1 MKECRKRAAGKPK
14 TAQSPRTSE
23 PKVKGKGRGGQV
35 KKGASLDEWPDE
47 QEGQPSGDKSG
58 EEVASLFIG
67 AVDKYGKNNRR
78 EGHNRREK
86 YDQSHWQVWERIQEQ
101 APQQWESFKAGNLCV
116 NSVDFEEKGERIDL
130 TIDLGCAACALPVGV
145 ASAVGMQEL
154 DTAPQEHTAAN
165 AKKIWE
171 LGLKTPTLR
180 FQNGDVQNLRFS
192 AWTSCTTSWWRRA
205 KLSLQAI
212 ELCCNLKTEVVPSSR
227 TCARSAGSESSIE
240 TECTCSLVGSSQ
252 EIRKNAWHRNG
263 WSSWTSRAQMTGR
276 FYRKPNL
283 SFQNKF

>member
-23 PKVKGKGRGGQV
+23 PKVKGKGRGGQG

-58 EEVASLFIG
+58 EEVASLFMG
-67 AVDKYGKNNRR
+67 AVDKYAKYNRR

-101 APQQWESFKAGNLCV
+101 ALQQWESFKAGNLCV
-116 NSVDFEEKGERIDL
+116 DSVDFEKWERIDL
-130 TIDLGCAACALPVGV
+130 TIDSGCAACALPVGV

-165 AKKIWE
+165 AKKSGS
-171 LGLKTPTLR
+171 LG
-180 FQNGDVQNLRFS
+180 
-192 AWTSCTTSWWRRA
+192 
-205 KLSLQAI
+205 
-212 ELCCNLKTEVVPSSR
+212 
-227 TCARSAGSESSIE
+227 
-240 TECTCSLVGSSQ
+240 
-252 EIRKNAWHRNG
+252 
-263 WSSWTSRAQMTGR
+263 
-276 FYRKPNL
+276 
-283 SFQNKF
+283 

>member
-1 MKECRKRAAGKPK
+1 MKDCRKRAAGKPK

-23 PKVKGKGRGGQV
+23 PKVKGKGRGGQS
-35 KKGASLDEWPDE
+35 KKEASLDEWPDE

-58 EEVASLFIG
+58 EEVASLFMG
-67 AVDKYGKNNRR
+67 AVDKYGKYNRR

-86 YDQSHWQVWERIQEQ
+86 YDQSLWQVWERIQEQ
-101 APQQWESFKAGNLCV
+101 APQQWESFK
-116 NSVDFEEKGERIDL
+116 GERIDL
-130 TIDLGCAACALPVGV
+130 TIDSGCAACALPVGA

-192 AWTSCTTSWWRRA
+192 AWTSCTTPGGGVQSCRCRQ
-205 KLSLQAI
+205 S
-212 ELCCNLKTEVVPSSR
+212 N
-227 TCARSAGSESSIE
+227 CAA
-240 TECTCSLVGSSQ
+240 T
-252 EIRKNAWHRNG
+252 
-263 WSSWTSRAQMTGR
+263 
-276 FYRKPNL
+276 
-283 SFQNKF
+283 